1 MAAPV
6 WLVIGPPASG
16 KGTQSELLAVRL
28 GATHLSSGQA
38 LRETKNEAILAR
50 LASGDLAKTEDFL
63 QVVAEALAQV
73 DPDTPIV
80 LDAVGR
86 MLPEAQWLVKTLKA
100 LGRRL
105 ERVIYLDVEETEAK
119 NRALKRGRPD
129 DDPTAQPL
137 RWQRFKEETLPVVEY
152 YRSREVLKEVDGSGS
167 VEETAAKVLQAA
179 GVAT

>member
-16 KGTQSELLAVRL
+16 KGTQSELLARRL
-28 GATHLSSGQA
+28 DATHLSSGQA
-38 LRETKNEAILAR
+38 LRETRDEAILAR
-50 LASGDLAKTEDFL
+50 LARGELAKTDDFL
-63 QVVAEALAQV
+63 AVVGEALARV
-73 DPDTPIV
+73 PADTPIV

-86 MLPEAQWLVKTLKA
+86 MLPEAEWLLQTLHR

-105 ERVIYLDVEETEAK
+105 ERVIYLDVSPTEAQ

-137 RWQRFKEETLPVVEY
+137 RWQRFNEETIPVLEY
-152 YRSREVLKEVDGSGS
+152 YRTRGVVTEVDGRGS
-167 VEETAAKVLQAA
+167 VEETAERI
-179 GVAT
+179 ATAVGL

>member
-16 KGTQSELLAVRL
+16 KGTQSELLAQRL

-38 LRETKNEAILAR
+38 LRETSDEAILAR

-63 QVVAEALAQV
+63 TVVAEALARV
-73 DPDTPIV
+73 PAETPIV

-86 MLPEAQWLVKTLKA
+86 MLPEAEWLVGTLQA
-100 LGRRL
+100 LGRKL
-105 ERVIYLDVEETEAK
+105 ERVIYLDVREHEAK

-137 RWQRFKEETLPVVEY
+137 RWQRFKEETIPVLEY
-152 YRSREVLKEVDGSGS
+152 YRGKDLVTEVDGSGS
-167 VEETAAKVLQAA
+167 VEETAARIAEAA
-179 GVAT
+179 GL

>member
-28 GATHLSSGQA
+28 GAAHLSSGQA
-38 LRETKNEAILAR
+38 LRETRNEAILRR
-50 LASGDLAKTEDFL
+50 LATGDLAKTEDFL
-63 QVVAEALAQV
+63 IVVGEALAAV
-73 DPDTPIV
+73 PPETPIV

-86 MLPEAQWLVKTLKA
+86 MLPEAQWLVKTLEA

-119 NRALKRGRPD
+119 NRALRRGRPD

-137 RWQRFKEETLPVVEY
+137 RWQRFKEETLPVLDF
-152 YRSREVLKEVDGSGS
+152 YRAKGVVTEIDGSGS
-167 VEETAAKVLQAA
+167 VQETAARIEEALNA
-179 GVAT
+179 

>member
-16 KGTQSELLAVRL
+16 KGTQSEFLAQRL
-28 GATHLSSGQA
+28 GATHLSSGHA
-38 LRETKNEAILAR
+38 LRQTKNEAILHR
-50 LASGDLAKTEDFL
+50 LSTGELAKTEDFL
-63 QVVAEALAQV
+63 QVVAEALAAV
-73 DPDTPIV
+73 PPETPIV

-86 MLPEAQWLVKTLKA
+86 MLPEAQWLVKTLEA

-119 NRALKRGRPD
+119 NRAVKRGRPD

-137 RWQRFKEETLPVVEY
+137 RWQRFKEETIPVLEF
-152 YRSREVLKEVDGSGS
+152 YRAKGVVTEIDGSGS
-167 VEETAAKVLQAA
+167 VEETAQRIVDALNA
-179 GVAT
+179 